1 MEIVKRTYI
10 CNLCKQE
17 IKEEKDC
24 IRLKIESAH
33 LNTKRL
39 RFSDKKS
46 HFHHKCFEKL
56 FGEQLEIE
64 A

>member
-17 IKEEKDC
+17 ILNIEKC
-24 IRLKIESAH
+24 VWLKIESA
-33 LNTKRL
+33 RL
-39 RFSDKKS
+39 SMGRLSFVNKTS